1 MRTPDK
7 APIGVEEAWQRVV
20 SLAAAVP
27 GTEDVG
33 LHAAAGRVLR
43 AAVHSD
49 TDLPPFHSAAM
60 DGYGLAEAVT
70 DAMLPAT
77 LRLVGHAAAGD
88 TTLTPPR
95 RGEAIR
101 VLTGAP
107 LPDGIGAVQVE
118 EACIASG
125 EAVTCMKPVAP
136 GANIRRRGEDVAKG
150 ALALSPPLRLDMR
163 HVALAAAVGA
173 ARLTVTRPIRLAVL
187 STGNELVEPGS
198 PLSDGR
204 IRDGNRPMLL
214 GLFDRPGI
222 AAADLGLV
230 PDDDQSL
237 ADALQGALR
246 DGADL
251 VVSTGGA
258 SGSEADRLLP
268 ALGSIGASAEKLRIA
283 QRPGKPM
290 VIGRMGTVPIVGLP
304 GNPLAALVGAVFF
317 VLPLLD
323 ALAGLPA
330 RRAVGRIVRLADGFA
345 RKPGR
350 TEWLPARLEE
360 AADGTTTAHPLTP
373 FGSARLRLLAEAEG
387 LVEIPPGDAAPRW
400 HAPWS
405 CRR

>member
-1 MRTPDK
+1 
-7 APIGVEEAWQRVV
+7 
-20 SLAAAVP
+20 
-27 GTEDVG
+27 
-33 LHAAAGRVLR
+33 
-43 AAVHSD
+43 
-49 TDLPPFHSAAM
+49 
-60 DGYGLAEAVT
+60 
-70 DAMLPAT
+70 
-77 LRLVGHAAAGD
+77 
-88 TTLTPPR
+88 
-95 RGEAIR
+95 
-101 VLTGAP
+101 
-107 LPDGIGAVQVE
+107 
-118 EACIASG
+118 
-125 EAVTCMKPVAP
+125 
-136 GANIRRRGEDVAKG
+136 
-150 ALALSPPLRLDMR
+150 
-163 HVALAAAVGA
+163 
-173 ARLTVTRPIRLAVL
+173 
-187 STGNELVEPGS
+187 
-198 PLSDGR
+198 
-204 IRDGNRPMLL
+204 MLL

-237 ADALQGALR
+237 ANALQGALR

-345 RKPGR
+345 RKPAR

-360 AADGTTTAHPLTP
+360 AVDGTTTAHPLTP

-405 CRR
+405 CCR